1 MTQPCQIQYINYFM
15 SFLSNPIVFPQVL
28 SIKMVTLKG
37 AFSINK
43 PYFKLISSTNQK
55 VYYNTKHQGTVE
67 L

>member
-1 MTQPCQIQYINYFM
+1 M
-15 SFLSNPIVFPQVL
+15 SFLGNPLVFPQVL